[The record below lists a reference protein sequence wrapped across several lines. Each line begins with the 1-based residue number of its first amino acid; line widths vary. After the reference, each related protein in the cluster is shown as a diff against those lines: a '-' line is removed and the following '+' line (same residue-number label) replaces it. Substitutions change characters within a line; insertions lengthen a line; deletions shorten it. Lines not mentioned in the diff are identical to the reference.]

1 MITLR
6 SWLKDSWH
14 EGTGDFVTLVNP
26 ATEAPV
32 ARTSTAGLDLRGAV
46 EHARTVG
53 GPALR
58 AMTFAERGEL
68 LKRMS
73 KVLFEVRDALI
84 EASIVSGGTTRG
96 DAKFDVDGAT
106 GTLAYY
112 AALGQQ
118 LGTVRAIVDGPG
130 EQLTRSPRFFGYHVK
145 TPRQGVAVHVNA
157 FNFPAWGLA
166 EKAAVAL
173 LAGVPVISKP
183 ATATALLA
191 YRVMERLVEA
201 AKLPPGALQ
210 LVCGNAGDLLTH
222 LGPQDVLAFTGG
234 SATAARMRG
243 LDGVVSRSVRVNIE
257 ADSLNAAVL
266 GPDVEAGSDTYQMF
280 IRDLCREMT
289 QKAGQKC
296 TATRRILVPQDRID
310 AVQESLTGELARV
323 KVGDPALDEVR
334 MGPLATAQQL
344 RDAREGIA
352 GLQASGARVV
362 FGSATEVQP
371 LGVPAGKGFFIA
383 PVLLRA
389 DQPHQAAAVHAHEVF
404 GPVATLMPYADLQ
417 DAIHLV
423 ARGEGSLV
431 SSLYTDDRAALDT
444 LLLGL
449 APYAGRLYCGSAKI
463 AEQATPPGA
472 VLPSCVHGGP
482 GRAGG
487 GEELG
492 GLRGLDFYLQ
502 RTAVQGDRALLDR
515 ILGIAAPEA

>member
-6 SWLKDSWH
+6 SWLKDGWH
-14 EGTGDFVTLVNP
+14 EGTADFVTLVNP

-32 ARTSTAGLDLRGAV
+32 ARTSTTGLDLRGAV
-46 EHARTVG
+46 EYARETG

-84 EASIVSGGTTRG
+84 DASIESGGTTRG
-96 DAKFDVDGAT
+96 DAKFDIDGAT

-112 AALGQQ
+112 AALGQK
-118 LGTVRAIVDGPG
+118 LGTVRALVDGPG

-201 AKLPPGALQ
+201 ANLPPGALQ
-210 LVCGNAGDLLTH
+210 LVCGNAGDLLSY

-234 SATAARMRG
+234 SQTGARMRG
-243 LDGVVSRSVRVNIE
+243 LEGVVSRSVRVNIE

-266 GPDVEAGSDTYQMF
+266 GPDAEPGGDTYQMF
-280 IRDLCREMT
+280 VRDVAREMT

-296 TATRRILVPQDRID
+296 TATRRIFVPQALADG
-310 AVQESLTGELARV
+310 VQEALVEQLSRV

-344 RDAREGIA
+344 RDAREGLTR
-352 GLQASGARVV
+352 LQAAGARIV
-362 FGSATEVQP
+362 FGSATDVQP
-371 LGVPAGKGFFIA
+371 LGVPAGKGFFLA

-389 DQPHQAAAVHAHEVF
+389 DRPHDAAAVHALEVF
-404 GPVATLMPYADLQ
+404 GPVATLMPYADTA
-417 DAIHLV
+417 DAIRLV

-431 SSLYTDDRAALDT
+431 TTLYTDDRAVMDAMVLQ
-444 LLLGL
+444 L
-449 APYAGRLYCGSAKI
+449 APYSGRVFCGSAKI
-463 AEQATPPGA
+463 AEQATSPGA

-492 GLRGLDFYLQ
+492 GERGLDFYLQ
-502 RTAVQGDRALLDR
+502 RTALQGDRALLDR
-515 ILGIAAPEA
+515 VLGINASEA

>member
-6 SWLKDSWH
+6 SWLKDVWH
-14 EGTGDFVTLVNP
+14 EGTGDFAILVNP

-32 ARTSTAGLDLRGAV
+32 ARTSTTGLDLRGAV
-46 EHARTVG
+46 EHARNVG

-84 EASIVSGGTTRG
+84 EASIENGGTTRG
-96 DAKFDVDGAT
+96 DAKFDIDGAT

-112 AALGQQ
+112 GGLGQK
-118 LGTVRAIVDGPG
+118 LGAVRAIVDGPG

-201 AKLPPGALQ
+201 ANLPPGALQ
-210 LVCGNAGDLLTH
+210 LVCGNAGDLLSY
-222 LGPQDVLAFTGG
+222 LGPQDVLAFTGSSQTG
-234 SATAARMRG
+234 ARMRA
-243 LDGVVSRSVRVNIE
+243 LDGAVSRSLRVNIE

-266 GPDVEAGSDTYQMF
+266 GPDAEPGGDTYQMF
-280 IRDLCREMT
+280 VRDVAREMT

-296 TATRRILVPQDRID
+296 TATRRIFVPQEVADS
-310 AVQESLTGELARV
+310 VQESLVEQLSGV

-344 RDAREGIA
+344 RDAREGVA
-352 GLQASGARVV
+352 RLQAAGARIV
-362 FGSATEVQP
+362 FGSATDVQA
-371 LGVPAGKGFFIA
+371 LGVPAGKGFFLA

-389 DQPHQAAAVHAHEVF
+389 DRPHDAAAVHAHEVF
-404 GPVATLMPYADLQ
+404 GPVATLMPYSDTAD
-417 DAIHLV
+417 AVRLV
-423 ARGEGSLV
+423 ARGEGGLV
-431 SSLYTDDRAALDT
+431 TMLYTDDRTVMDAMVLQ
-444 LLLGL
+444 L
-449 APYAGRLYCGSAKI
+449 APYAGRVFCGSAKI
-463 AEQATPPGA
+463 AAQATSPGA

-492 GLRGLDFYLQ
+492 GERGLDFYLQ
-502 RTAVQGDRALLDR
+502 RTALQGDRALLDR
-515 ILGIAAPEA
+515 VLGIGAAEA